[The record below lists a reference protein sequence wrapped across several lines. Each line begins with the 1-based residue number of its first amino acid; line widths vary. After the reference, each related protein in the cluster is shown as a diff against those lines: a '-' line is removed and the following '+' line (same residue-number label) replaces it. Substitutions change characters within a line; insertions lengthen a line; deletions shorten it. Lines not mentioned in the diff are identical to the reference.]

1 MITKS
6 NISAKA
12 NEINWEAMDDE
23 KAKSLKSLIGE
34 SLDLLLGNIETDS
47 TIKDLKEVINAVK
60 EIDPEVGILLEKVV
74 KSNLWL

>member
-60 EIDPEVGILLEKVV
+60 EIDPDVGILLEKVV
-74 KSNLWL
+74 KSNL